1 MLNEADTRAKL
12 IDPWLHRCGWN
23 EEYIKREQITLGRII
38 DENGERGNP
47 LRADYVLYYNC
58 IPLAVVEAKEEAKS
72 AKDGIQQAKTHAKLF
87 DALFAYSSNGHE
99 IEEFSYITNAQRSVD
114 NFPPPDEVYQHYI
127 AHTFKEMATPEPL
140 SYPYYHQPG
149 GKTPRYYQEVAVK
162 RIIEAILKGR
172 KKILLTMATGTG
184 KTYVAFQVVWKLL
197 KSGYFRRVL
206 YLADRVFL
214 RDQAH
219 NEFTPFGD
227 ARAIIDGQNTPTSR
241 DVYFSIYQSMYSDE
255 LYKKYPSDFFD
266 LIIIDE
272 CHRSGFGTWNE
283 ILQYF
288 DSAVQLG
295 MTATPKRDDNIDTY
309 AYFGEPVYR
318 YSMGDGIEDGFLAP
332 YQIYRYTT
340 NIDKQGLKVDE
351 AKRQGAKIFIPE
363 GASVKDLYTF
373 GEFEREIVLPDR
385 TAKICEHLA
394 EVLRALGPKDRT
406 IVFCVNMEHAALV
419 AKELQNR
426 FSWLGLSDYAVRI
439 VSEEPYSDALFREF
453 KDSEKET
460 PVIAT
465 TVDLLTTGVDVP
477 SVRNVVFLKPMSS
490 KVYFKQHIGRGCRID
505 PLTNKYIFRIID
517 YVNATK
523 LLDDWDIPKG
533 KPLPEGPFD
542 LAITGYV
549 VDPDQR
555 PISGVRVAA
564 QMGPNLQRAA
574 VTKEDGSFELEG
586 LPHSSVELRL
596 S

>member
-1 MLNEADTRAKL
+1 
-12 IDPWLHRCGWN
+12 
-23 EEYIKREQITLGRII
+23 
-38 DENGERGNP
+38 
-47 LRADYVLYYNC
+47 
-58 IPLAVVEAKEEAKS
+58 
-72 AKDGIQQAKTHAKLF
+72 
-87 DALFAYSSNGHE
+87 
-99 IEEFSYITNAQRSVD
+99 
-114 NFPPPDEVYQHYI
+114 
-127 AHTFKEMATPEPL
+127 
-140 SYPYYHQPG
+140 
-149 GKTPRYYQEVAVK
+149 
-162 RIIEAILKGR
+162 
-172 KKILLTMATGTG
+172 
-184 KTYVAFQVVWKLL
+184 
-197 KSGYFRRVL
+197 
-206 YLADRVFL
+206 
-214 RDQAH
+214 
-219 NEFTPFGD
+219 
-227 ARAIIDGQNTPTSR
+227 
-241 DVYFSIYQSMYSDE
+241 MYSDE

-309 AYFGEPVYR
+309 AYFGEPVYS
-318 YSMGDGIEDGFLAP
+318 YSMGNGIEDGFLAP
-332 YQIYRYTT
+332 YQIFRYAT

-363 GASVKDLYTF
+363 GASLKDLYTF

-394 EVLRALGPKDRT
+394 EVLRTLGPKDRT

-419 AKELQNR
+419 AKELQKR
-426 FSWLGLSDYAVRI
+426 FSWLGLPDYAVRI

-517 YVNATK
+517 YVNATR
-523 LLDDWDIPKG
+523 LLDDWDMPSG

-549 VDPDQR
+549 VNPDQR
-555 PISGVRVAA
+555 PISGVRVVA
-564 QMGPNLQRAA
+564 QIGPNLQQAA

-586 LPHSSVELRL
+586 LPHSPVELRL
-596 S
+596 SKAGFRQRQVKVTPPDEVTIELMPDIPTTHKIEVEGIEVYIAEETKIVLTSSGKTLTESEYIEYAKEGVVERVATLDDLYQVWTDSSTRDAFLKDLREHSIYPNLLASLFKKPDADTFDVLAHLAFGAPLLTRDERANAFLNKRSEFLRALGADAQEVLLSLLDKYRMGGVEQIKPAVFNIPPFDKFGYIRGVAEMFGGIDKLKEAIEQLQKGLYGGSV